1 MAESSGGGQTG
12 QARPG
17 GQDRQTRSAQPSW
30 LSRLTGG
37 HVALS
42 VVVIV
47 ALAVILTVGDVLALG
62 LTRPGPIFQH
72 HYYLALGNSIS
83 FGYQPN
89 LDFTNGFV
97 DDVFTDLQ
105 KANVTDE
112 VNYAC
117 AGESSTT
124 MIAGN
129 CFGHLIH
136 HDAYTGAQL
145 DAAVSFLNR
154 HAGTV
159 NPVTL
164 EIGSND
170 VLPDWNSATCTA
182 GANGTTDL
190 ATLDTNLT
198 QTILPKLIAALGTHY
213 RSGDLVMMNYYNPYA
228 RDCPGSAA
236 FVDMLNSHLAAD
248 AGHFGV
254 PIADVYAAFGGDA
267 HMADNI
273 CAYTWI
279 CNTQFHD
286 IHPTTQGYRVIAS
299 AVEKVLSYPGIGP
312 SALPFPNLP
321 LLGATDRN
329 DDARRA
335 L

>member
-1 MAESSGGGQTG
+1 MAQQSSSE
-12 QARPG
+12 QAAG
-17 GQDRQTRSAQPSW
+17 ASW
-30 LSRLTGG
+30 LNRLTGG
-37 HVALS
+37 HVRLS
-42 VVVIV
+42 VAIMV
-47 ALAVILTVGDVLALG
+47 ALALLLTAGDVLALG
-62 LTRPGPIFQH
+62 LTRPGPLLQH

-105 KANVTDE
+105 RANVTDG

-117 AGESSTT
+117 AGETSTT
-124 MIAGN
+124 MISGN
-129 CFGHLIH
+129 CFGRLIH

-154 HAGTV
+154 HAGVV

-170 VLPDWNSATCTA
+170 VLPDWNSGTCTA
-182 GANGTTDL
+182 GANATADL
-190 ATLDTNLT
+190 ATLDANLT
-198 QTILPKLIAALGTHY
+198 RTILPRLIAALGTHY
-213 RSGDLVMMNYYNPYA
+213 QTGDLVLLNYYNPYA
-228 RDCPGSAA
+228 QQCSDSAA
-236 FVDMLNSHLAAD
+236 FVDTLNSHLAAD
-248 AGHFGV
+248 AARFGV
-254 PIADVYAAFGGDA
+254 PVVDVYTAFGGDA
-267 HMADNI
+267 HMADHI

-299 AVEKVLSYPGIGP
+299 AVERVLSYPGVGP
-312 SALPFPNLP
+312 NALPFPNLP
-321 LLGATDRN
+321 LLGAADLKEEP
-329 DDARRA
+329 A
-335 L
+335 